1 MRHEQARDL
10 IREIRVGTS
19 KPFGVNLFLPS
30 DLLPPVPEKGRAPSI
45 ACRGRS
51 TRLARATARQY
62 HAFREL
68 ASMDEVSDSA
78 RGFGSEAGMRD
89 IR

>member
-30 DLLPPVPEKGRAPSI
+30 DLLPPVPEKGASSVDSVQGTLDE
-45 ACRGRS
+45 ACS
-51 TRLARATARQY
+51 
-62 HAFREL
+62 
-68 ASMDEVSDSA
+68 SDCA
-78 RGFGSEAGMRD
+78 AIPCIPRTGFHG
-89 IR
+89 